1 MAGGANRLEQIVAA
15 WTAPPV
21 WAAKVTILNF
31 FGGVAS
37 ERIKSFSHFHLSRSF
52 MSSASPCQISLFLT
66 DNTHTRTKTNTHG
79 SPRTHTVALTRTHTH
94 SSSKTH
100 THTYTKYLSHKCQ
113 TSAVVH
119 NKQTHPRTKRFCMF
133 RNKQTRGRLF
143 TGVPA
148 SQRRPGHGTHEGAK
162 GEAKTHADALINV
175 WSALLRPLRRLISEP
190 SKTFF
195 PSKCSCTG

>member
-66 DNTHTRTKTNTHG
+66 DNMHTRTQTNTHG

-94 SSSKTH
+94 SQSISLTHARPQQSSTINKRIPE
-100 THTYTKYLSHKCQ
+100 LSDSVCSE
-113 TSAVVH
+113 T
-119 NKQTHPRTKRFCMF
+119 NKPVAGCSPVYQ
-133 RNKQTRGRLF
+133 
-143 TGVPA
+143 PA
-148 SQRRPGHGTHEGAK
+148 SAGQVTAPMK
-162 GEAKTHADALINV
+162 
-175 WSALLRPLRRLISEP
+175 EP
-190 SKTFF
+190 SVKPRHTL
-195 PSKCSCTG
+195 TH